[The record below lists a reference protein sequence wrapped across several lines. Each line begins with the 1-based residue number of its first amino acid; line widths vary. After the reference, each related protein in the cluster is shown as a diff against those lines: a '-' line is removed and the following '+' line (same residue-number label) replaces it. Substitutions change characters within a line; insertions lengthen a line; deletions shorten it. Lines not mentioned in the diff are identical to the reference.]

1 MLLIGRLAFL
11 MIVLIAVGACATK
24 PEVEADQQIFVH
36 DFKGT
41 AVPWTAA
48 DFDNEE
54 GKFTFALFSDL
65 TGGER
70 EVCLMWRLSN
80 CACCVRN

>member
-1 MLLIGRLAFL
+1 MPRFGRSSLLLLLLIAL
-11 MIVLIAVGACATK
+11 GACATK
-24 PEVEADQQIFVH
+24 PATRTGQAVFEH
-36 DFKGT
+36 DFTGS
-41 AVPWTAA
+41 AVPWTHT

-70 EVCLMWRLSN
+70 DGAGPLS
-80 CACCVRN
+80 